1 MPDDVDINETPTEE
15 ENTETNTETT
25 ETTSDTPNLWISVDQ
40 VIAFHGL
47 KPQHL
52 NIKKDDNDADDKLEA
67 IITEWILQSQDLI
80 NVYTNRQYTSDTVR
94 PAVKN
99 VCLRLTSNMV
109 SLAVQK
115 RDSPII
121 KVNDWTIQNVPSD
134 IFTDDLKDDLKPFI
148 KDSSNEPN
156 SIGVLTITGEDVL
169 L

>member
-1 MPDDVDINETPTEE
+1 MPDEVDIETEPTETPVQE
-15 ENTETNTETT
+15 
-25 ETTSDTPNLWISVDQ
+25 DTPDLWISVDQ

-52 NIKKDDNDADDKLEA
+52 NIKKDDSDADTKLETIVTDW
-67 IITEWILQSQDLI
+67 IIQSQDLI
-80 NVYTNRQYTSDTVR
+80 NVYTNRQYTSTTVR
-94 PAVKN
+94 PAVQN

-109 SLAVQK
+109 SLAIQK

-134 IFTDDLKDDLKPFI
+134 IFTDELRDDLKPFI

-156 SIGVLTITGEDVL
+156 SIGILTITGEDDL